1 MQNSN
6 PKKRSSRLKSPEYRK
21 TIGKSLR
28 EKRQENGY
36 SLSDIK
42 DMTNIA
48 PKTTLEMEKG
58 LTTNIDYYVEYAK
71 AVGYDLATL
80 TSVGITLVPLS
91 ELPTKK
97 QERVFLTRKV
107 RQYIIQS
114 GFLSEG
120 KTAQEIRTRLI
131 DIGEI
136 DGKKTDTTGIA
147 GVMRNFVL
155 DETLEVVSKSEGKNT
170 YAIRK

>member
-1 MQNSN
+1 MHDSG

-21 TIGKSLR
+21 AVGKKLR
-28 EKRQENGY
+28 EKRQDKGY

-42 DMTNIA
+42 DMTTIA

-71 AVGYDLATL
+71 AVGYDLAPL
-80 TSVGITLVPLS
+80 TTTGIELIPLR
-91 ELPTKK
+91 ELPPKK
-97 QERVFLTRKV
+97 QERAFLTRKV
-107 RQYIIQS
+107 RQHIIQS

-120 KTAQEIRTRLI
+120 KTAQQIRTHLI
-131 DIGEI
+131 SINVI
-136 DGKKTDTTGIA
+136 DGEKITTTDVS

-155 DETLEVVSKSEGKNT
+155 DETLEVVLKSAGKNI
-170 YAIRK
+170 YAFKK